1 MKIAFIGGRD
11 IKTMGGIENYVY
23 NLATHLVKLGHEPI
37 VYCESNR
44 NAIEEVNGFKV
55 IYHKSFGGRFL
66 CKILLSL
73 KSTIDTLTK
82 EENVELFHYNAW
94 PPSLWSWIPRM
105 VGRKALLEGHG
116 FEWKRTKYSPFQQKI
131 MHLMEWLTAKMHK
144 NILVVSDEQ
153 REYFASHY
161 SRSCVTI
168 PTAVNMPDSNDV
180 DSDILS
186 RYKVEQGRYF
196 LYLGRLV
203 QDKNPDYLIKAF
215 QKANTTDYKLVI
227 AGSNDQQPEYVEYL
241 HKLAQSDSN
250 IIFTG
255 AVYGADKNTL
265 LRHSAAFCIPSTIEG
280 LAITLLE
287 AMSYGLVCI
296 ASDIP
301 SNREGLS
308 DNGIWVT
315 AEDVDSLAE
324 KIEYVISNTD
334 ALSHIKE
341 LNRRRVEQNF
351 TWDII
356 AKRYVEYITNVC
368 DGNHRSSYPNSH
380 DMD

>member
-11 IKTMGGIENYVY
+11 IKTLGGIENYVF
-23 NLATHLVKLGHEPI
+23 NLATHLVELGHEPI

-44 NAIEEVNGFKV
+44 NGIEWVNGFKV
-55 IYHKSFGGRFL
+55 IYHKSFGGRFF

-73 KSTIDTLTK
+73 KSTIHALTK
-82 EENVELFHYNAW
+82 EESVELFHYNAW
-94 PPSLWSWIPRM
+94 PPSLWSWIPRL

-116 FEWKRTKYSPFQQKI
+116 HEWKRTKYTPFQQTI
-131 MHLMEWLTAKMHK
+131 MHFMEWFTAKMHK

-153 REYFASHY
+153 RLYFATHY
-161 SRSCVTI
+161 SRHCVTI
-168 PTAVNMPDSNDV
+168 PTAVNMPEENEA

-186 RYKVEQGRYF
+186 RYELEQGRYF

-215 QKANTTDYKLVI
+215 HKANTTDYKLVI
-227 AGSNDQQPEYVEYL
+227 AGSNDQQPEYVEHL
-241 HKLAQSDSN
+241 HHLAAGDKN

-265 LRHSAAFCIPSTIEG
+265 LRHNTAFCIPSTIEG

-287 AMSYGLVCI
+287 AMSYGSICI

-301 SNREGLS
+301 SNKEGLG

-324 KIEYVISNTD
+324 KIEYTINNAD
-334 ALSHIKE
+334 ALSRIKE
-341 LNRRRVEQNF
+341 QNRQRIEQNF

-356 AKRYVEYITNVC
+356 TKRYIEYISNVC
-368 DGNHRSSYPNSH
+368 DDSHHSSCQSNH
-380 DMD
+380 DKD

>member
-11 IKTMGGIENYVY
+11 IKTLGGIENYVY

-73 KSTIDTLTK
+73 KSTIDALTK
-82 EENVELFHYNAW
+82 EESVELFHYNAW

-153 REYFASHY
+153 RDYFASHY
-161 SRSCVTI
+161 SRRCVTI

-186 RYKVEQGRYF
+186 RYNVEQGHYF

-315 AEDVDSLAE
+315 AEDVDSLAA

-341 LNRRRVEQNF
+341 RNRRRVEQNF

-356 AKRYVEYITNVC
+356 AQRYVEYITNVC
-368 DGNHRSSYPNSH
+368 DGNHRSSYPNNH
-380 DMD
+380 DID

>member
-11 IKTMGGIENYVY
+11 IKTLGGIENYVY

-55 IYHKSFGGRFL
+55 VYHKSFGGRFL

-73 KSTIDTLTK
+73 KSTIDVLTK
-82 EENVELFHYNAW
+82 EKSVELFHYNAW

-153 REYFASHY
+153 RDYFASHY

-186 RYKVEQGRYF
+186 RYNVEQGRYF

-308 DNGIWVT
+308 NNGIWVT

-368 DGNHRSSYPNSH
+368 DGNHRSSYPSSH

>member
-11 IKTMGGIENYVY
+11 IKTLGGIENYVY

-73 KSTIDTLTK
+73 KSTIDALTK
-82 EENVELFHYNAW
+82 EESVELFHYNAW

-153 REYFASHY
+153 RDYFASHY
-161 SRSCVTI
+161 SRRCVTI

-186 RYKVEQGRYF
+186 RYNVEQGRYF

-308 DNGIWVT
+308 NNGIWVT

-356 AKRYVEYITNVC
+356 AQRYVEYITNVC

>member
-11 IKTMGGIENYVY
+11 IKTLGGIENYVY
-23 NLATHLVKLGHEPI
+23 NLATHLAKLGHEPI

-73 KSTIDTLTK
+73 KSTIHALTK
-82 EENVELFHYNAW
+82 EESVELFHYNAW

-105 VGRKALLEGHG
+105 VGHKALLEGHG

-153 REYFASHY
+153 RDYFASHY

-168 PTAVNMPDSNDV
+168 PTAVNLPDSNDV

-186 RYKVEQGRYF
+186 RYNVEQGRYF

-308 DNGIWVT
+308 NNGIWVK

-324 KIEYVISNTD
+324 KIEYVINNRD

>member
-11 IKTMGGIENYVY
+11 IKTLGGIENYVY

-73 KSTIDTLTK
+73 KSTIDALIK
-82 EENVELFHYNAW
+82 EESVELFHYNAW

-153 REYFASHY
+153 RDYFASHY
-161 SRSCVTI
+161 SRRCVTI

-186 RYKVEQGRYF
+186 RYNVEQGRYF

-315 AEDVDSLAE
+315 AEDIDSLAE

-356 AKRYVEYITNVC
+356 AQRYVEYITNVC
-368 DGNHRSSYPNSH
+368 DDNHRSSYPNSH

>member
-11 IKTMGGIENYVY
+11 IKTLGGIENYVY
-23 NLATHLVKLGHEPI
+23 NLATHLAKLGHEPI

-73 KSTIDTLTK
+73 KSTIDALTK
-82 EENVELFHYNAW
+82 EESVELFHYNAW

-153 REYFASHY
+153 RDYFASHY
-161 SRSCVTI
+161 SRRCVTI

-186 RYKVEQGRYF
+186 RYNVEQGRYF

-308 DNGIWVT
+308 NNGIWVT

>member
-1 MKIAFIGGRD
+1 
-11 IKTMGGIENYVY
+11 
-23 NLATHLVKLGHEPI
+23 
-37 VYCESNR
+37 
-44 NAIEEVNGFKV
+44 
-55 IYHKSFGGRFL
+55 
-66 CKILLSL
+66 
-73 KSTIDTLTK
+73 
-82 EENVELFHYNAW
+82 
-94 PPSLWSWIPRM
+94 M

-153 REYFASHY
+153 RDYFASHY
-161 SRSCVTI
+161 SRRCVTI

-180 DSDILS
+180 DSDILL
-186 RYKVEQGRYF
+186 RYNVERGRYF

-227 AGSNDQQPEYVEYL
+227 AGNNDQQPEYVEYL
-241 HKLAQSDSN
+241 HKLAQPDSN

-308 DNGIWVT
+308 NNGIWVT

-356 AKRYVEYITNVC
+356 AQRYVEYITNVC